1 MKRISFKQKKFKS
14 TETPFKLF
22 EIYKEY
28 KAKGDHSTFIKR
40 LSLGDFDEI
49 LTLEENLFPNPKVN
63 ELCKIFKASPND
75 DYDNA
80 IKLYESI
87 DIEYLE
93 EVSDPR
99 LWSYLCL
106 VVYKQYIIDRYD
118 LLKKNPGVIEK
129 RLFYLNSSAN
139 KNATNAISRL
149 WWAVH
154 LTKVDDHPSDIY
166 YYTKIIFSNTDILFN
181 IIERK
186 HISKNR
192 SLVNSFLDFF
202 ITNKPKN
209 KGDVSTILAK
219 HIYNHIK
226 SYDLN
231 LWDKSDV
238 DLLILELYKLS
249 QEDN

>member
-1 MKRISFKQKKFKS
+1 MERISFKLKKFIS
-14 TETPFKLF
+14 TEVPFKLF

-28 KAKGDHSTFIKR
+28 RDKNDHVTFIKN
-40 LSLGDFDEI
+40 LSLGRYDEM
-49 LTLEENLFPNPKVN
+49 LTEEENLIQMPNVT
-63 ELCKIFKASPND
+63 ELCKLYKASPND
-75 DYDNA
+75 DLDNA
-80 IKLYESI
+80 IKLYESLS
-87 DIEYLE
+87 IEYLE

-106 VVYKQYIIDRYD
+106 VVYKQYIIERYD

-154 LTKVDDHPSDIY
+154 LTKKDDHPTDKY
-166 YYTKIIFSNTDILFN
+166 FYTRVIFSNTDILFN

-192 SLVNSFLDFF
+192 GLVNSFLDFF
-202 ITNKPKN
+202 VSNKPKN
-209 KGDVSTILAK
+209 QGDVSTILAK

-226 SYDLN
+226 NYDLN
-231 LWDKSDV
+231 LWNKSDV
-238 DLLILELYKLS
+238 DLLIKELYKLS
-249 QEDN
+249 MD